1 LKAGVPNRL
10 RLINITTVAEASVSL
25 LSPSGPLEWQP
36 VAKDGA
42 DLPANRQVLQP
53 ASGQQVAVGE
63 TYDFMVTAR
72 SAGPMWLEVRYAPT
86 GMWIQQLPIA
96 VDVPPN

>member
-1 LKAGVPNRL
+1 
-10 RLINITTVAEASVSL
+10 
-25 LSPSGPLEWQP
+25 
-36 VAKDGA
+36 
-42 DLPANRQVLQP
+42 VLQP